1 MKRGMIKLQA
11 VMSKN
16 PMLDT
21 DHTLES
27 ELVQMINGCKNSAG
41 VKAMR
46 PRDIKAFHKQWD

>member
-27 ELVQMINGCKNSAG
+27 ELVQMINGCKNGAG

-46 PRDIKAFHKQWD
+46 PRDIKAFHKQLD